1 MKATRTVQK
10 ILANYEGETP
20 GVKANLHR
28 ILMNGKLGGTGKM
41 IILPVDQ
48 GFEHGPARSFA
59 PNPPAYDPHYHYQLA
74 IDAGLNAYAAPLGPL
89 EAGADTF
96 AGQIPTIL
104 KVNSA
109 NSLMSDTA
117 GKNQAITG
125 SVEDALRLGCSA
137 IGFTVYPGSD
147 MALDMFEEIV
157 EMRRE
162 AAALGIATVIWSYP
176 RGEAITKEGETAV
189 DVAAYAAHI
198 AALLG
203 AHIIKVK
210 LSTDHLMQKE
220 AKAAFE
226 KANIDI
232 STQAARVAE
241 CVRSSFNGR
250 RLIVFSGGASKGADA
265 VYDDARA
272 IRDGGGNGS
281 IIGRNSFQ
289 RSREDAL
296 DMLGKLVDIYKGKA

>member
-1 MKATRTVQK
+1 MKSTRIVQK

-20 GVKANLHR
+20 GVKAKLNAM
-28 ILMNGKLGGTGKM
+28 LMTGKLGGTGKM

-59 PNPPAYDPHYHYQLA
+59 PNPAGYDPHYHYQLA

-117 GKNQAITG
+117 GKNQAITA
-125 SVEDALRLGCSA
+125 SVDDALRLGCAA
-137 IGFTVYPGSD
+137 IGFTIYPGSD
-147 MALDMFEEIV
+147 MALDMFEEIA

-162 AAALGIATVIWSYP
+162 AAAKGVATVIWSYP
-176 RGEAITKEGETAV
+176 RGEAISKDGETAA
-189 DVAAYAAHI
+189 DISGYAAHI

-210 LSTDHLMQKE
+210 LSSDHLEQPE
-220 AKAAFE
+220 AKKVFE
-226 KANIDI
+226 GEGIDI

-241 CVRSSFNGR
+241 CVRSAFNGR
-250 RLIVFSGGASKGADA
+250 RIIVFSGGAKKGADS

-289 RSREDAL
+289 RERGDAL
-296 DMLGKLVDIYKGKA
+296 AMLQQLIDIYKGKA